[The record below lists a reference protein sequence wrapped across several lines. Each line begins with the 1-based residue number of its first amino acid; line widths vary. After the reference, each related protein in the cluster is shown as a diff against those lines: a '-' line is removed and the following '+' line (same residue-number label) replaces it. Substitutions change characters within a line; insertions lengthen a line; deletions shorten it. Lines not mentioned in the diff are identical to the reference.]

1 MNERQNLGNTRE
13 ATDALANSRQILPIR
28 GVLFAAEHQR
38 LDRLL
43 GKVGR
48 VMSKCPQIGHN
59 LRQNAVLLDLQKLL
73 QELNDRARLQAQNS
87 SAELRILKLK
97 THLLQAL
104 FQRGLHTLDLKLAQ
118 LFRAEHTVRSIIAG
132 TVEKLAKLQRRLHAL
147 QRLLSQLGQNVKGDF
162 GHLIPDLGLIDLRI
176 LTNSL
181 LPGLGKLHSAIKF
194 AQLHKSRQLL
204 RALTQITHRVETV
217 AQRIREGILQQT
229 PTEGTLKA
237 FLGQAN
243 DGGAQRERVIT
254 GKSERA
260 RGIRQTRQGRIEL
273 QRPAQLQPRH
283 PDGLLQLGGKHSAV
297 SLGSLLETVQRRHL
311 CTLERLQ
318 VHDRTH
324 EVVLKNID
332 LL

>member
-13 ATDALANSRQILPIR
+13 GTDALANGRQILPIR

-48 VMSKCPQIGHN
+48 VMSKRPQIGHN
-59 LRQNAVLLDLQKLL
+59 LRQNAVLLNLQKLL
-73 QELNDRARLQAQNS
+73 EKLNDRASLQGQNS
-87 SAELRILKLK
+87 GAELRILKLK

-104 FQRGLHTLDLKLAQ
+104 FQRGLHALELKLAQ
-118 LFRAEHTVRSIIAG
+118 LFRAEHTVRTVLAG
-132 TVEKLAKLQRRLHAL
+132 TVEKLAKLQRRLNAL
-147 QRLLSQLGQNVKGDF
+147 QRLLSQLGQNVKGNF
-162 GHLIPDLGLIDLRI
+162 RHLIPDLGLIDLRI

-181 LPGLGKLHSAIKF
+181 LPGLGKVHCAIKI

-204 RALTQITHRVETV
+204 RVLTQITHRVEAV

-237 FLGQAN
+237 LLGQAN
-243 DGGAQRERVIT
+243 DGGAQGERMIASKRERT
-254 GKSERA
+254 

-273 QRPAQLQPRH
+273 QRPAQLQPRY
-283 PDGLLQLGGKHSAV
+283 PDGLFQLGGKHRAV
-297 SLGSLLETVQRRHL
+297 SLGSLLEAV
-311 CTLERLQ
+311 
-318 VHDRTH
+318 
-324 EVVLKNID
+324 
-332 LL
+332 